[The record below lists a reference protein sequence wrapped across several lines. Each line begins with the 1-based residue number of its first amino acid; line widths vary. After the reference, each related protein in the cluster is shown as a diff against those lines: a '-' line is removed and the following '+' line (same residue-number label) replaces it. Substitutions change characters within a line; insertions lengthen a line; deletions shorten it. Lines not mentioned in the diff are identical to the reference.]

1 MYQIKSRLL
10 TGESLEKRTIE
21 ELVAVCKNNINQ
33 NNQLNSLYVGHVL
46 NEEDRKLKIYSKDK
60 NKFGNDSVAGFV
72 IFTFNKK
79 YEDEG
84 ID

>member
-21 ELVAVCKNNINQ
+21 ELLAVCKNNINQ
-33 NNQLNSLYVGHVL
+33 NNQLNSLYVGRVL

-79 YEDEG
+79 YEDAG